1 VTDTPTIVG
10 LLREATPQALAIVAR
25 RYTPFA
31 DCEDAIQEA
40 VTAALRTWPETGVPD
55 RPVGWLVRVASRH
68 LMGRYRSDSARRRRE
83 RIAASWALDPPD
95 PAPDRD
101 DMLTLLFMCC
111 HEALTPGAAIPL
123 TLRAVGG
130 LTTREIAD
138 AFLVKEATMAQRISR
153 AKATIRSSPEPFALP
168 GPDAYPERLR
178 SVLHV
183 LYLMFNEAH
192 TASAGSELG
201 RPDLAAEAIRI
212 ARMVRDARPD
222 DPEVAGLLA
231 LMLLTDARRDA
242 RTGPEGELIPLAE
255 QDRQRWDR
263 TTIREGVALITSALR
278 RHRPGEY
285 QLQAAIAAV
294 HDQAPSYDDTNWD
307 EILAL
312 YNVLDRISTNP
323 IITLNRAVA
332 TTMIAGPDAGLE
344 ILDGVA
350 DALPDHHRYHAVR
363 AHLLERAERTADA
376 LAEYDLAIRRVTNLR
391 ERTYLQLRAAALRS
405 GRPSTTDRSVPP
417 LI

>member
-1 VTDTPTIVG
+1 
-10 LLREATPQALAIVAR
+10 
-25 RYTPFA
+25 
-31 DCEDAIQEA
+31 
-40 VTAALRTWPETGVPD
+40 
-55 RPVGWLVRVASRH
+55 
-68 LMGRYRSDSARRRRE
+68 
-83 RIAASWALDPPD
+83 
-95 PAPDRD
+95 
-101 DMLTLLFMCC
+101 
-111 HEALTPGAAIPL
+111 
-123 TLRAVGG
+123 
-130 LTTREIAD
+130 
-138 AFLVKEATMAQRISR
+138 
-153 AKATIRSSPEPFALP
+153 
-168 GPDAYPERLR
+168 
-178 SVLHV
+178 
-183 LYLMFNEAH
+183 
-192 TASAGSELG
+192 
-201 RPDLAAEAIRI
+201 
-212 ARMVRDARPD
+212 MVRDARPD

-405 GRPSTTDRSVPP
+405 GRPSTADRPVPP